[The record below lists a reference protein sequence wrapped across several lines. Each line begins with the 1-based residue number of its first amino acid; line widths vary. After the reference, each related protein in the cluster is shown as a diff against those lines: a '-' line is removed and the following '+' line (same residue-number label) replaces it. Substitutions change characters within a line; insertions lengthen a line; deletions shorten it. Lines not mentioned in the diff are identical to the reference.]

1 MAHPTAQQTFFDSNP
16 EYATLVYAAQ
26 DARAALGMA
35 LSGELDALLAHEGG
49 IAYERY
55 GRPSDEE
62 MLASYLSSLQ
72 RVWAYEEEHREE
84 ARRCRAL
91 FGSETCV
98 EA

>member
-1 MAHPTAQQTFFDSNP
+1 MVHLAKQSTFFDTNP
-16 EYATLVYAAQ
+16 EYATLVYTAQ
-26 DARAALGMA
+26 DMRTALGMA

-49 IAYERY
+49 IEYERF

-62 MLASYLSSLQ
+62 LLALYLSSLQ

-84 ARRCRAL
+84 TLRCQVL
-91 FGSETCV
+91 FGAETCV